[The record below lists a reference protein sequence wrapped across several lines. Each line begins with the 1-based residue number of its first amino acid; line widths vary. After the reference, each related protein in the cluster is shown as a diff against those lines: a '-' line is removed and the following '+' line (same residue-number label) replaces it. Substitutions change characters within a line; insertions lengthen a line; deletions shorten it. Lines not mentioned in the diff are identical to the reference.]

1 MSELYMAWKKKR
13 SRKTVNIL
21 SNHGMIK
28 FIKMAS
34 KKAKL
39 AETERLIE
47 LLQVEKRVY
56 QD

>member
-13 SRKTVNIL
+13 GRKTVNIL

-28 FIKMAS
+28 FIKMVS